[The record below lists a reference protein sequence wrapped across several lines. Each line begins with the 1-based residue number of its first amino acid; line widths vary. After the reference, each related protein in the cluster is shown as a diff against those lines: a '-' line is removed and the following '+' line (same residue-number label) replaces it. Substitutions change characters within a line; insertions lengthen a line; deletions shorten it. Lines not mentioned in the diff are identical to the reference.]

1 MREGHYPTCFKVARV
16 VPVFKVDDPTLF
28 SNYRPVSV
36 LPVLSQIFERILY
49 ARLTDFLVKQDVVIP
64 NQYGFRAGHSTT
76 MAITDMVEKV
86 KKAWAEKSVALGD
99 FIDLKKAFDTVDH
112 TILLEKM
119 KFYGVR
125 GERAKLLESYL
136 SRWMQ
141 YVCYGGF
148 ESEKGLV
155 ECRVPEGSVLGP
167 LFFLIYVNDMVRA
180 CSDLDLVLFADDTNI
195 FAKARNSDELFQKVN
210 KGLQELRNGLDVI
223 SLR

>member
-1 MREGHYPTCFKVARV
+1 
-16 VPVFKVDDPTLF
+16 
-28 SNYRPVSV
+28 
-36 LPVLSQIFERILY
+36 
-49 ARLTDFLVKQDVVIP
+49 
-64 NQYGFRAGHSTT
+64 
-76 MAITDMVEKV
+76 
-86 KKAWAEKSVALGD
+86 
-99 FIDLKKAFDTVDH
+99 
-112 TILLEKM
+112 M

-125 GERAKLLESYL
+125 GETAKLLESYL
-136 SRWMQ
+136 SRRMQ
-141 YVCYGGF
+141 YVSYGGF

-155 ECRVPEGSVLGP
+155 ECGVPEGSVLGP

>member
-1 MREGHYPTCFKVARV
+1 MKFQNVTIA
-16 VPVFKVDDPTLF
+16 T
-28 SNYRPVSV
+28 
-36 LPVLSQIFERILY
+36 IFI
-49 ARLTDFLVKQDVVIP
+49 RLINHLEIVIDIKY
-64 NQYGFRAGHSTT
+64 QYYQTIFRY
-76 MAITDMVEKV
+76 
-86 KKAWAEKSVALGD
+86 KKAFLRFGCLCSNATVALGV

-125 GERAKLLESYL
+125 GETAKLLESYL